1 MLLEGWGRYPQL
13 HSEVLTPKAP
23 EQLSELVRS
32 RAGLIARGNGR
43 AYGDAAIGARAS
55 VSSIRL
61 DRMRGFD
68 AQTHVLTAEAG
79 VLLSDIL
86 DTFVPRGYF
95 VPVVPGTKY
104 VTLGGM
110 IASDVHGKNHHRDG
124 GFGGCVQNLKL
135 VLPSGETWNCSPHEN
150 PEVFHA
156 TIGGMGLTGVIAE
169 ASIKLRPIETAYI
182 SQRTA
187 VAPDLA
193 AALKA
198 LDDADDATYSVA
210 WIDCLAGGGS
220 LGRSLV
226 YAGEHASRAE
236 VEAAR
241 GSGELLA
248 TAKAARLSVPLDLP
262 GWTLNK
268 ASVMAFNEVYF
279 RQGVRK
285 GAEPSLVHYNPYFFP
300 LDGVSRWNRIY
311 GVRGFLQHQCVVPP
325 ENAHAVL
332 SEILERFARSGRAS
346 FLAVLKK
353 LGPANGLMSFPMHG
367 YTLALDVQVR
377 DDIFALLD
385 EIDAL
390 VTRAGGRLY
399 LAKDARQSPATF
411 QAGYPALAQF
421 QDIRRRLGVDG
432 KIASKLSERLGI

>member
-13 HSEVLTPKAP
+13 NSEVITPAAP
-23 EQLSELVRS
+23 GQLNELVHGCH
-32 RAGLIARGNGR
+32 GLIARGNGR

-55 VSSIRL
+55 LSSLRL
-61 DRMRGFD
+61 DRLRSFD
-68 AQTHVLTAEAG
+68 PETHVLTAEAG

-86 DTFVPRGYF
+86 DTYVPRGFF

-124 GFGGCVQNLKL
+124 GFGGCVESLKL
-135 VLPSGETWNCSPHEN
+135 VLPNGETWNCSPHEN
-150 PEVFHA
+150 PEVFYA
-156 TIGGMGLTGVIAE
+156 TIGGMGLTGVIAQ
-169 ASIKLRPIETAYI
+169 ASIRLRPIETAYI
-182 SQRTA
+182 TQTTA

-198 LDDADDATYSVA
+198 LDDADHATYSVA

-236 VEAAR
+236 VETAQ
-241 GSGELLA
+241 GSGELLV

-268 ASVMAFNEVYF
+268 ASVMAFNELYF
-279 RQGVRK
+279 RQGSRK
-285 GAEPSLVHYNPYFFP
+285 GEAPSVVHYNPYFFP
-300 LDGVSRWNRIY
+300 LDGVNRWNRIY

-353 LGPANGLMSFPMHG
+353 LGPANGMMSFPMPG

-377 DDIFALLD
+377 DDVFALLD
-385 EIDAL
+385 EIDDL

-399 LAKDARQSPATF
+399 LAKDARQSPSTF
-411 QAGYPALAQF
+411 RASYPALGRF
-421 QDIRRRLGVDG
+421 QELRRNLGVDG
-432 KIASKLSERLGI
+432 KISSKLSERLGI

>member
-1 MLLEGWGRYPQL
+1 MLLEGWGRYPRL
-13 HSEVLTPKAP
+13 NSEVLTPAHP
-23 EQLSELVRS
+23 HELNELVRG

-55 VSSIRL
+55 LKTTRL

-68 AQTHVLTAEAG
+68 SETGILTAEAG

-86 DTFVPRGYF
+86 DTFVPRGFF

-124 GFGGCVQNLKL
+124 GFGGCLQSLKL
-135 VLPSGETWNCSPHEN
+135 VLPNGEVWNCSPHEN

-156 TIGGMGLTGVIAE
+156 TIGGMGLTGVIAQ
-169 ASIKLRPIETAYI
+169 ASIKLMPIETAYI
-182 SQRTA
+182 SQMTT

-198 LDDADDATYSVA
+198 LDDADQATYSVA

-226 YAGEHASRAE
+226 YAGEHASRNA
-236 VEAAR
+236 VETAR
-241 GSGELLA
+241 QSGDLLA

-262 GWTLNK
+262 GWTLNR
-268 ASVMAFNEVYF
+268 ASVMAFNELYF
-279 RQGVRK
+279 RQGARK
-285 GAEPSLVHYNPYFFP
+285 NAAPSVVHYNPYFFP
-300 LDGVSRWNRIY
+300 LDGVNRWNRIY
-311 GVRGFLQHQCVVPP
+311 GQRGFLQHQCVVPP
-325 ENAHAVL
+325 DNALAVL

-353 LGPANGLMSFPMHG
+353 LGSGNGLMSFPMRG

-377 DDIFALLD
+377 DDIFPLLD

-399 LAKDARQSPATF
+399 LAKDARQSHATF
-411 QAGYPALAQF
+411 EAGYPALGQF
-421 QDIRRRLGVDG
+421 RELRRHLGVENM
-432 KIASKLSERLGI
+432 IASKLSERLGI